1 MHNQIFCKC
10 NNKGFLDFYLRTN
23 EQDLFMFSQ
32 KYKYGSREF
41 FEKGVS
47 LEKALDTTNS
57 HRNYAILLV
66 MKKLPAYLRFLEK
79 EHNIQLLEK
88 TKNRGQSRSNKYD
101 KNCPTQIKFAMVY

>member
-1 MHNQIFCKC
+1 MYYQVLCKC
-10 NNKGFLDFYLRTN
+10 NNKGFLDFYLRAN
-23 EQDLFMFSQ
+23 EKELFMFSQ

-47 LEKALDTTNS
+47 LDKALDTTKS
-57 HRNYAILLV
+57 HGNYAILLV
-66 MKKLPAYLRFLEK
+66 MKKLPVYLRFLEK

-88 TKNRGQSRSNKYD
+88 TKNKGQFRSNKYD